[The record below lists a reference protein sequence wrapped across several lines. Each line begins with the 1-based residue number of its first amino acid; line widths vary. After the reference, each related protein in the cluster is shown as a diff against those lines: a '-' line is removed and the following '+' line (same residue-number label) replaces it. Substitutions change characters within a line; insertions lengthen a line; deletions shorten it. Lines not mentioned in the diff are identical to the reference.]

1 MSTLRFGSFQGSLRH
16 SVDEHA
22 RDGWHSPLQSGSQ
35 TPPTTRAIVSAPGS
49 AFADRHKSH
58 RMEGACP
65 QRCERLAELVAP
77 YAVDEKQSQ
86 PRSKSRSRN
95 NPTGRNPALRDAS
108 AGGGTQRRA
117 HVNVRMRDS
126 RTDPQVSVGTMLTLR
141 RVGARAT
148 AHTVA
153 TCHLCK
159 TSRGP
164 LTLPPSDRPRWSA
177 RRSTPRT
184 TSVST
189 AGAVPAL
196 LHP

>member
-1 MSTLRFGSFQGSLRH
+1 MPVTAGTAHYRAEAKLRLPQGRSLVPRPAH
-16 SVDEHA
+16 
-22 RDGWHSPLQSGSQ
+22 SQ
-35 TPPTTRAIVSAPGS
+35 TGTNPTEWKEHVRSDASVSQS
-49 AFADRHKSH
+49 S
-58 RMEGACP
+58 
-65 QRCERLAELVAP
+65 VAP